1 MRTSPIGHT
10 GAVCGL
16 LALIIDPSADV
27 SAELVDAVSG
37 ASHLM
42 RHRGPDEPGT
52 WSDEAVVLGF
62 NRLSII
68 DIAHSHQPLRWGPPE
83 SPDRYVLVFNG
94 EIYNYLELRDE
105 LSADHGAVFA
115 TDGDGEAIIAA
126 YHHWGTA
133 ALKRLRGMFA
143 FALWDTV
150 EKELFCARDPFG
162 IKPLFMATGSGG
174 TAVGSEKKCLLDLAD
189 TLGIDVG
196 IDDRAVQHYTV
207 LQYVPEPE
215 TLHRGI
221 RRLESGSYA
230 RVRPGKPP
238 EVTRYFTPVFTA
250 VPFQGGSGPGSEQ
263 SRYDEITAVLEDSV
277 AKHMRADVT
286 VGAFLS
292 GGIDSTAI
300 AALAMRHNPRL
311 ITFTTGFEREGFSE
325 VDVAVASA
333 EAIGARHVTKV
344 VSQAE
349 FVAALPE
356 IVWYLDEPVADPALV
371 PLFFIA
377 REARKHVKVVL
388 SGEGADEL
396 FGGYTIYREPL
407 SLRPF
412 DYLPGPVRKTLG
424 RAAKPLPDGMRG
436 KSLLHRGSLT
446 LEERYY
452 GNARSFS
459 DAQLRAVLPGFREEW
474 THTDITAAVYAAS
487 EGWDPVARMQHIDLF
502 TWLRGDILVKA
513 DKMTMANSLE
523 LRVPFLDPEVFAVAS
538 RLPADQKITRATT
551 KFALRK
557 ALEPIVP
564 AHVLNR
570 PKLGF
575 PVPIRH
581 WLRAGELLDWAYATV
596 DASQAGGLVDIAA
609 VRTMLDEHRSGES
622 DHSRRLW
629 TVLIFMLWHAIFVE
643 HSVTPQ
649 ISEPTYPVQL

>member
-1 MRTSPIGHT
+1 
-10 GAVCGL
+10 VCGL
-16 LALIIDPSADV
+16 LALVGAGAGAVGDDAV
-27 SAELVDAVSG
+27 EAVSG

-52 WSDEAVVLGF
+52 WHDGRAVLGF

-68 DIAHSHQPLRWGPPE
+68 DIAHSHQPLRWGPPGA
-83 SPDRYVLVFNG
+83 PDRYVLVFNG
-94 EIYNYLELRDE
+94 EIYNYLELRRE
-105 LSADHGAVFA
+105 LADRHGARFA
-115 TDGDGEAIIAA
+115 TDGDGETIAAA
-126 YHHWGTA
+126 YHYWGA
-133 ALKRLRGMFA
+133 GALGRLRGMFA

-150 EKELFCARDPFG
+150 AGELFCARDPFG
-162 IKPLFMATGSGG
+162 IKPLFMATGPGG
-174 TAVGSEKKCLLDLAD
+174 TAVGSEKKCLLDLAGLLGLD
-189 TLGIDVG
+189 TGIDT
-196 IDDRAVQHYTV
+196 RAVQHYTV

-221 RRLESGSYA
+221 RRLESGCHA
-230 RVRPGKPP
+230 VIRPGAAP
-238 EVTRYFTPVFTA
+238 EVTRYFRPRFA
-250 VPFQGGSGPGSEQ
+250 AAAFRRGGEQ
-263 SRYDEITAVLEDSV
+263 ARYDEITAVLEDSV

-300 AALAMRHNPRL
+300 AALAIRHNPRL

-325 VDVAVASA
+325 VDVAAASA
-333 EAIGARHVTKV
+333 EAIGARHVAKV
-344 VSQAE
+344 VTQSE

-407 SLRPF
+407 SLRGF
-412 DYLPGPVRKTLG
+412 DYLPQPVRRTLG
-424 RAAKPLPDGMRG
+424 RAARPLPEGMRG
-436 KSLLHRGSLT
+436 KSLLHRGSLS
-446 LEERYY
+446 LEQRYY

-459 DAQLRAVLPGFREEW
+459 DAQLRAVLPGFDPAR
-474 THTDITAAVYAAS
+474 THTDVTAPIYAESA
-487 EGWDPVARMQHIDLF
+487 GWDPVARMQHLDLF

-538 RLPADQKITRATT
+538 RLPLEEKITRTTT
-551 KFALRK
+551 KYALRR

-570 PKLGF
+570 AKLGF

-581 WLRAGELLDWAYATV
+581 WLRAGELMEWAYQLI
-596 DASQAGGLVDIAA
+596 DDSQAGHLVDLPV
-609 VRTMLDEHRSGES
+609 VRSMLDAHRTGPL

-629 TVLIFMLWHAIFVE
+629 TVLILLLWHAIFVE
-643 HSVTPQ
+643 GGVVPR
-649 ISEPTYPVQL
+649 ISEPQYPVQL

>member
-1 MRTSPIGHT
+1 M
-10 GAVCGL
+10 CGL
-16 LALIIDPSADV
+16 LALLTDPSADV
-27 SAELVDAVSG
+27 SVGLVDAVSG

-52 WSDEAVVLGF
+52 WSDDRVVLGF

-68 DIAHSHQPLRWGPPE
+68 DIAHSHQPLRWGPPD

-94 EIYNYLELRDE
+94 EIYNYLELREALRSDF
-105 LSADHGAVFA
+105 GAEFS
-115 TDGDGEAIIAA
+115 TEGDGEAIIAA
-126 YHHWGTA
+126 YHHWGTD
-133 ALKRLRGMFA
+133 ALTRLRGMFA

-150 EKELFCARDPFG
+150 ENELFCARDPFG
-162 IKPLFMATGSGG
+162 IKPLYMATGSGG
-174 TAVGSEKKCLLDLAD
+174 TAVGSEKKCLLDLAG
-189 TLGIDVG
+189 TLGIDLG

-215 TLHRGI
+215 SLHAGI

-230 RVRPGKPP
+230 RVWPGKPP
-238 EVTRYFTPVFTA
+238 AVTRYFTPQFTA
-250 VPFQGGSGPGSEQ
+250 KPFVDGSEQ

-344 VSQAE
+344 VNQAE

-412 DYLPGPVRKTLG
+412 DYLPRSVRRSLG
-424 RAAKPLPDGMRG
+424 KASKPLPEGMRG

-474 THTDITAAVYAAS
+474 THTDITAPVYATS
-487 EGWDPVARMQHIDLF
+487 DGWDPVARMQHVDLF

-581 WLRAGELLDWAYATV
+581 WLRSGELMDWAYATIA
-596 DASQAGGLVDIAA
+596 ASQAGELVNIAA
-609 VRTMLDEHRSGES
+609 VRTMLDEHRSGTT

-643 HSVTPQ
+643 HSITPQ

>member
-1 MRTSPIGHT
+1 
-10 GAVCGL
+10 VCGL
-16 LALIIDPSADV
+16 LALLTDPSADV
-27 SAELVDAVSG
+27 SGALVDAVSG

-52 WSDEAVVLGF
+52 WSDEHVVLGF

-68 DIAHSHQPLRWGPPE
+68 DIAHSHQPLRWGPE
-83 SPDRYVLVFNG
+83 DSPNRYVLVFNG
-94 EIYNYLELRDE
+94 EIYNYLELRDA
-105 LSADHGAVFA
+105 LRSDFGAVFH

-126 YHHWGTA
+126 YHYWGTE
-133 ALKRLRGMFA
+133 ALTRLRGMFA

-150 EKELFCARDPFG
+150 EQELFCARDPFG

-174 TAVGSEKKCLLDLAD
+174 TAVGSEKKCLLGLAAA
-189 TLGIDVG
+189 IG
-196 IDDRAVQHYTV
+196 IDDALDARAVQHYTV

-230 RVRPGKPP
+230 RVRQGKPP
-238 EVTRYFTPVFTA
+238 EVTRYFTPRFTA
-250 VPFQGGSGPGSEQ
+250 KPFVNGSQQ

-371 PLFFIA
+371 PLYFIA

-412 DYLPGPVRKTLG
+412 DYLPRPVRRSLG
-424 RAAKPLPDGMRG
+424 KASKPLPEGMRG

-459 DAQLRAVLPGFREEW
+459 DDQLRAVLPGFREEW
-474 THTDITAAVYAAS
+474 THTDITAPVYATS
-487 EGWDPVARMQHIDLF
+487 DGWDPVARMQHIDLF

-581 WLRAGELLDWAYATV
+581 WLRAGELMDWAYATIA
-596 DASQAGGLVDIAA
+596 ASQAGEHVDLAA
-609 VRTMLDEHRSGES
+609 VRSMLDEHRSGTS

>member
-1 MRTSPIGHT
+1 M
-10 GAVCGL
+10 CGL
-16 LALIIDPSADV
+16 LAFLKDPSAQP
-27 SAELVDAVSG
+27 SSTLVEAVSG
-37 ASHLM
+37 AAELM

-52 WSDEAVVLGF
+52 WSDDPAAPSIVLGF

-83 SPDRYVLVFNG
+83 TPDRYVLVFNG
-94 EIYNYLELRDE
+94 EIYNYLELRE
-105 LSADHGAVFA
+105 ALRSEFGAVFA
-115 TDGDGEAIIAA
+115 TDGDGEAIIAG
-126 YHHWGTA
+126 YHHWGTSV
-133 ALKRLRGMFA
+133 LTRLRGMFA

-150 EKELFCARDPFG
+150 GGELFCARDPFG
-162 IKPLFMATGSGG
+162 IKPLYVAAGPGG
-174 TAVGSEKKCLLDLAD
+174 TAVGSEKKCLLAVAEQLGVD
-189 TLGIDVG
+189 TGLDE
-196 IDDRAVQHYTV
+196 RAVQHYTV

-230 RVRPGKPP
+230 RIRPGNAPD
-238 EVTRYFTPVFTA
+238 VTRYFVPRFDA
-250 VPFQGGSGPGSEQ
+250 VPFRSRTGSGDDQ
-263 SRYDEITAVLEDSV
+263 ARYDEITAVLEDSV

-286 VGAFLS
+286 VGSFLS

-333 EAIGARHVTKV
+333 EAIGARHITKV

-349 FVAALPE
+349 FVEALPA

-371 PLFFIA
+371 PLYFIA
-377 REARKHVKVVL
+377 KEARKHVKVVL

-407 SLRPF
+407 SLRAF
-412 DYLPGPVRKTLG
+412 DYLPRPVRRSLG
-424 RAAKPLPDGMRG
+424 RASGPLPEGLRG

-459 DAQLRAVLPGFREEW
+459 DAQLRAVLRRFSPDW
-474 THTDITAAVYAAS
+474 THTDVTAPVYAES
-487 EGWDPVARMQHIDLF
+487 EGWDPVARMQHVDLF

-523 LRVPFLDPEVFAVAS
+523 LRVPFLDPEVFAVAA
-538 RLPADQKITRATT
+538 RLPLDQKITRSTT
-551 KFALRK
+551 KYALRR
-557 ALEPIVP
+557 ALEPVIP
-564 AHVLNR
+564 PHVLHR

-596 DASQAGGLVDIAA
+596 ASSHTGDLIDLQA
-609 VRTMLDEHRSGES
+609 VRRMLDEHRTGES

-629 TVLIFMLWHAIFVE
+629 TVLIFMLWHAIFVDG
-643 HSVTPQ
+643 SVIPQ
-649 ISEPTYPVQL
+649 ISEPHYPVQL

>member
-1 MRTSPIGHT
+1 M
-10 GAVCGL
+10 CGL
-16 LALIIDPSADV
+16 LALVTDPG
-27 SAELVDAVSG
+27 AESLPSPSTVDAVSG
-37 ASHLM
+37 ATALM

-52 WSDEAVVLGF
+52 WSDDAQVVLGF

-83 SPDRYVLVFNG
+83 APDRYVLVFNG
-94 EIYNYLELRDE
+94 EIYNYLELRE
-105 LSADHGAVFA
+105 ALRGEYGAEFA
-115 TDGDGEAIIAA
+115 TDGDGEAIVAA
-126 YHHWGTA
+126 YHHWGA
-133 ALKRLRGMFA
+133 DALTKLRGMFA
-143 FALWDTV
+143 FALWDSV
-150 EKELFCARDPFG
+150 EQELFCARDPFG
-162 IKPLFMATGSGG
+162 IKPMFMASGPGG
-174 TAVGSEKKCLLDLAD
+174 TVVGSEKKCLVEVCEKIGRLGVD
-189 TLGIDVG
+189 LGIDE
-196 IDDRAVQHYTV
+196 RAVQHYTV

-230 RVRPGKPP
+230 RIRAGGEPQ
-238 EVTRYFTPVFTA
+238 VTRYFTPRFAA
-250 VPFQGGSGPGSEQ
+250 VPVASGSRDDAQ
-263 SRYDEITAVLEDSV
+263 RRYDEITAVLEDSV

-371 PLFFIA
+371 PLYFIA

-407 SLRPF
+407 SLKPF
-412 DYLPGPVRKTLG
+412 DFLPKGVRRSVGKMAT
-424 RAAKPLPDGMRG
+424 PLPDGMRG

-459 DAQLRAVLPGFREEW
+459 DAQLRAVLPRFRADW
-474 THTDITAAVYAAS
+474 VHTDVTAPLYAQS
-487 EGWDPVARMQHIDLF
+487 QGWDPVARMQHIDLF

-538 RLPADQKITRATT
+538 RLPYDQKITRATT
-551 KFALRK
+551 KYALRR

-581 WLRAGELLDWAYATV
+581 WLRSGELLDWA
-596 DASQAGGLVDIAA
+596 QAMVTSSGAGDLISLSA
-609 VRTMLDEHRSGES
+609 VRTLLDEHRTGVS

-643 HSVTPQ
+643 GSVTPQ
-649 ISEPTYPVQL
+649 ISRPDYPVQL

>member
-1 MRTSPIGHT
+1 M
-10 GAVCGL
+10 CGL
-16 LALIIDPSADV
+16 LAFVAADSGAVDAADV
-27 SAELVDAVSG
+27 DGAVAR

-52 WSDEAVVLGF
+52 WIDPDADGAVVFGF

-68 DIAHSHQPLRWGPPE
+68 DIAHAHQPLRWGPPGQ
-83 SPDRYVLVFNG
+83 PGRYVLVFNG

-105 LSADHGAVFA
+105 LAARHGAAFT
-115 TDGDGEAIIAA
+115 TDGDGEAIVAG
-126 YHHWGTA
+126 YHHWGTEV
-133 ALKRLRGMFA
+133 LGRLRGMFA
-143 FALWDTV
+143 FALWDT
-150 EKELFCARDPFG
+150 ETRELFCARDPFG
-162 IKPLFMATGSGG
+162 IKPLFVATGVGG
-174 TAVGSEKKCLLDLAD
+174 TAVASEKKCLLDLAGLLRFD
-189 TLGIDVG
+189 TAIDE
-196 IDDRAVQHYTV
+196 RAVQHYTV

-215 TLHRGI
+215 TLHRGV
-221 RRLESGSYA
+221 RRLESGCYA
-230 RVRPGKPP
+230 RIRPGRRP
-238 EVTRYFTPVFTA
+238 EVTRYFVPRFAATPLTR
-250 VPFQGGSGPGSEQ
+250 GTEQ
-263 SRYDEITAVLEDSV
+263 ARYEEIAAVLEDSV

-300 AALAMRHNPRL
+300 AALAIRHNPRL

-325 VDVAVASA
+325 IDVAAASA
-333 EAIGARHVTKV
+333 EAIGARHIAKV
-344 VSQAE
+344 VSPEE

-371 PLFFIA
+371 PLFFVA
-377 REARKHVKVVL
+377 REARKYVKVVL

-407 SLRPF
+407 SLKPF
-412 DYLPGPVRKTLG
+412 DYLPRPVRQSLG
-424 RAAKPLPDGMRG
+424 KVSGPLPEGMRG

-459 DAQLRAVLPGFREEW
+459 DAQLRDVLPGFREDW
-474 THTDITAAVYAAS
+474 THTDVTAAVYAESA
-487 EGWDPVARMQHIDLF
+487 GWDPVARMQHLDLF

-538 RLPADQKITRATT
+538 RLPTEAKITRTTT
-551 KFALRK
+551 KYALRR

-564 AHVLNR
+564 AHVLHR

-581 WLRAGELLDWAYATV
+581 WLRAGELLEWAYATA
-596 DASQAGGLVDIAA
+596 DSSQAGHLVDVPA
-609 VRTMLDEHRSGES
+609 VRRMLDEHRNGVS

-643 HSVTPQ
+643 RSVVPQ
-649 ISEPTYPVQL
+649 IREPVYPVQL